1 MDGPGPWARDEQGE
15 LPRLLRE
22 ASPGLRAGG
31 LDSAPAS
38 GRRVGVARPGKELS
52 TADERARGRPVLL
65 RGSSPASLF
74 PLVTGLD
81 SVSVQVA
88 VSTHLPSRACADRRT
103 RACTHGFSHQGVA
116 HLRATGTP
124 HSFRKPPPQR
134 GRLGWG
140 RQQVFSSRFDL
151 IIPITLGNSWGSSR
165 FPPLPAGEGPL
176 IF

>member
-22 ASPGLRAGG
+22 ASPGLRAVG

-38 GRRVGVARPGKELS
+38 GRRVGAAGPGKELS
-52 TADERARGRPVLL
+52 RADERARGRPVLL

-103 RACTHGFSHQGVA
+103 RARTHGFSHQGVA
-116 HLRATGTP
+116 HLRATGT
-124 HSFRKPPPQR
+124 H
-134 GRLGWG
+134 
-140 RQQVFSSRFDL
+140 
-151 IIPITLGNSWGSSR
+151 IPSVN
-165 FPPLPAGEGPL
+165 PLPREDASAGDANRFSPPDSTLLFQSLWGTPGEALGSHRCL
-176 IF
+176 RVKVL